1 MRRRAFFLSLGFI
14 IRSWENGNLRARNG
28 LFARTFCCRLP
39 FKTFFIMRTVC
50 IMRVWHKTATTTTN
64 TKMKKFNVAEEEE
77 EEEEDLAISDCIH
90 FMNKWMHHFP
100 SSWQKDEGVS
110 SYSDLFCVGFPS
122 FFPSVWLLSAR
133 LQLAMD
139 NTSSSLLFQ
148 SDSTGVSKERKGW
161 NFSSRRVNTLSS
173 VLSPPLPPFIFK
185 REREGKKRVKI
196 PMLCQ
201 RQWWPYVVL
210 SLTYFSGGGGGAFV
224 CGLSFVIGTIWWWTR
239 VDQIQLTARRVC
251 LIAKNK

>member
-14 IRSWENGNLRARNG
+14 IRSWENGNLWARNG

-50 IMRVWHKTATTTTN
+50 IMRVWHKAATTTTN
-64 TKMKKFNVAEEEE
+64 TKMKRFNVAE

-173 VLSPPLPPFIFK
+173 VLSPPPSHLLYSK
-185 REREGKKRVKI
+185 EKEREKKESKYQCYAKGNGGR
-196 PMLCQ
+196 MLCY
-201 RQWWPYVVL
+201 RWLIFLVVARSCVVSLL
-210 SLTYFSGGGGGAFV
+210 SSEQFGGEPELIRFSWQLGACV
-224 CGLSFVIGTIWWWTR
+224 W
-239 VDQIQLTARRVC
+239 
-251 LIAKNK
+251 